1 MECVTN
7 KFRHSWVFPQASS
20 TVFSIMKKWRQTET
34 VERLPGSG
42 GHLVSTPNDDEALLN
57 IVQNSPFTDAVAAVN
72 ITNFP
77 GSVWTTRRRI
87 KANNLRNYKA
97 AKKIRLTPRHME
109 ARIGFSLQHL
119 VKHDDFWSRVIFS
132 DEKVFQSSPNGQ
144 LRVYRR
150 RNTRYD
156 EQYIQKTER
165 SGRFSVNMWAWIFA
179 VSPGVMLHVEPRL
192 NADVY
197 IMILEDVMLRFV
209 RSFSQWRVYFPTG
222 QLSYPY
228 CTQGGG
234 IVRGS

>member
-1 MECVTN
+1 VLQTN
-7 KFRHSWVFPQASS
+7 FGTVGYSFRPQVG

-57 IVQNSPFTDAVAAVN
+57 TVQNSSFTDAVAAVN

-77 GSVWTTRRRI
+77 GSVWTARRRI

-119 VKHDDFWSRVIFS
+119 VKNDDYWSRVIFS

-144 LRVYRR
+144 LRVYKR

-156 EQYIQKTER
+156 EQYIQKNRTKWTFQCQYV
-165 SGRFSVNMWAWIFA
+165 GMDFC
-179 VSPGVMLHVEPRL
+179 G
-192 NADVY
+192 
-197 IMILEDVMLRFV
+197 
-209 RSFSQWRVYFPTG
+209 
-222 QLSYPY
+222 
-228 CTQGGG
+228 
-234 IVRGS
+234 